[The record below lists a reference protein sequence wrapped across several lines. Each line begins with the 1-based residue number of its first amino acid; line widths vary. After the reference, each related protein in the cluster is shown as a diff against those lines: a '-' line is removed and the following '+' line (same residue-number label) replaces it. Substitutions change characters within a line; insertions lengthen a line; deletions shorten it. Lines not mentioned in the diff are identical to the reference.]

1 VGKIFEKYKK
11 RARVGGGC
19 GRGPTLDVDGML
31 PLVRYEVKKPQKKTP
46 RRSRRRNGGT
56 LEKID
61 IEETIKINP
70 V

>member
-1 VGKIFEKYKK
+1 
-11 RARVGGGC
+11 
-19 GRGPTLDVDGML
+19 ML
-31 PLVRYEVKKPQKKTP
+31 PLVRYNEVKKPQKKTP

>member
-1 VGKIFEKYKK
+1 VGKNFEKYKN
-11 RARVGGGC
+11 AREWGC
-19 GRGPTLDVDGML
+19 GCGPTLDVDGML
-31 PLVRYEVKKPQKKTP
+31 PLVRYNEVKNHRKSP
-46 RRSRRRNGGT
+46 RQSRRRNGET